1 MLRFERFSKT
11 YTRRIVA
18 ADELSLDAP
27 LYWLRGGNG
36 SGKTTLLQC
45 IGGMLPFDGRISLH
59 GLEAR
64 KHIRAYRRAV
74 NVAMAEPRY
83 PEFLRGTDLLRLYA
97 ETRSGSDSQVQAL
110 VNALGAGDF
119 AGDKIGTYSSG
130 MKKKLSL
137 ILAFTGDSKLILL
150 DEPLIT
156 LDVQA
161 VEALMELINTALNT
175 GRQLIITSHQEISLP
190 FVEKAQP
197 LLIRDHILQ
206 PA

>member
-18 ADELSLDAP
+18 ADELTLDAP

-45 IGGMLPFDGRISLH
+45 IGGMIPFDGRITLH
-59 GLEAR
+59 GLDPR
-64 KHIRAYRRAV
+64 KQIREYRRAV
-74 NVAMAEPRY
+74 NIAMAEPRY
-83 PEFLRGTDLLRLYA
+83 PDFLRGTDLLRLYA
-97 ETRSGSDSQVQAL
+97 ETRAGSASEVEAL
-110 VNALGAGDF
+110 VNALGAGEF
-119 AGDKIGTYSSG
+119 VGDRIGTYSSG

-137 ILAFTGDSKLILL
+137 VLALIGDAKLILL

-156 LDVQA
+156 LDAQA
-161 VEALMELINTALNT
+161 VEALIGLINDALTA

-190 FVEKAQP
+190 FVEKARP
-197 LLIRDHILQ
+197 LLIRDQILQ